1 MSSDPITETRSDPQE
16 EEEQEEGDDYY
27 SYEDDIIEK
36 WSGIIKLIRQETR
49 KAYSSSP
56 TFDSK
61 SPELFQTYWRGIF
74 SKIEQMVLEDTSIP
88 QYLTEPPM
96 KQFTVRFF
104 NEPDAMCCPCT
115 LPDTEKSIHLRSEDG
130 VTKEDLIRA
139 VTRELY
145 GDKLPTVF
153 SAENG
158 YSDAE
163 SSDEN
168 AEKDTMG
175 KETKEQK
182 EKESKKK
189 ENTEDGSNGALM
201 YWSDW
206 MSKGGKSPARLAY
219 LHYLSDEQYA
229 PEIIMYFSSYGNFN
243 RRLEFVE
250 KKFGKVGD
258 F

>member
-1 MSSDPITETRSDPQE
+1 
-16 EEEQEEGDDYY
+16 
-27 SYEDDIIEK
+27 
-36 WSGIIKLIRQETR
+36 
-49 KAYSSSP
+49 
-56 TFDSK
+56 
-61 SPELFQTYWRGIF
+61 
-74 SKIEQMVLEDTSIP
+74 MVLEDTSIP

-163 SSDEN
+163 SSDEDAESSDEDAESSDED
-168 AEKDTMG
+168 AEKDTVG